1 MVNSWPMPQP
11 ARPLLLWISFL
22 SLMSMGLQGGALG
35 VAWLSMEESFD
46 KTLEAL
52 GVLLAAS
59 TIGGLVV
66 SFYGGRF
73 IAKLGLGWVC
83 LLGSVLSAACS
94 LSMALAQQWTL
105 VVVVMFFW
113 GIGRAMLNTSVNTFV
128 ASHYQ
133 SRQMN
138 WLHAI
143 FGVGSTLGP
152 LLVTFVVVDLNLSWR
167 FSYFILTAI
176 EVIVMILFFITL
188 KEWTL
193 KVKVSE
199 AKNSPTLAQTL
210 KLAPVWLGT
219 ALFVMHTGMQ
229 MSTGQLSNNL
239 LVEERGIDPKTAGIW
254 ISMFW
259 GFITIGRLTFGTF
272 IDRLGAGVVLRFCT
286 FGTVMAALLILWNA
300 APAMSFLGI
309 ALAGFTL
316 APVFPTSVSRIP
328 AMVGSA
334 HSPNA
339 IGVEMAGAALGGALL
354 PGFAGLFANR
364 FGLSIIPV
372 CLVVIALLQFGVHEA
387 LTQQEKRE
395 RRKGE
400 REKEEAVSLL

>member
-1 MVNSWPMPQP
+1 MSQP
-11 ARPLLLWISFL
+11 PRPLLLWISFL

-35 VAWLSMEESFD
+35 VAWLSIEQSFD

-52 GVLLAAS
+52 GVLLTAS
-59 TIGGLVV
+59 TVGGLIV

-73 IAKLGLGWVC
+73 IAMLGLGWVC
-83 LLGSVLSAACS
+83 LLGSVLSAACA
-94 LSMALAQQWTL
+94 LLMALAQQWTL
-105 VVVVMFFW
+105 VVFVMFVW

-128 ASHYQ
+128 ASHYS

-152 LLVTFVVVDLNLSWR
+152 LLVTFIVADLTLSWR
-167 FSYFILTAI
+167 LSYFILAAI
-176 EVIVMILFFITL
+176 EGVVTLLFFMTL
-188 KEWTL
+188 KDWTL
-193 KVKVSE
+193 KVKVAE
-199 AKNSPTLAQTL
+199 AKVAPTLAQTL
-210 KLAPVWLGT
+210 KLTPVWLGT
-219 ALFVMHTGMQ
+219 LLFVMHTGMQ

-239 LVEERGIDPKTAGIW
+239 FVEGRGIDPSIAGVW
-254 ISMFW
+254 ISLFW

-272 IDRLGAGVVLRFCT
+272 INRLGAGVVLRFCML
-286 FGTVMAALLILWNA
+286 GTVIAALFIWWNVV
-300 APAMSFLGI
+300 PVMSFVGI

-354 PGFAGLFANR
+354 PGLAGWLAQH
-364 FGLSIIPV
+364 FGLELIPV
-372 CLVVIALLQFGVHEA
+372 CLVVIALLQFATHEA
-387 LTQQEKRE
+387 LTRQEGQQ
-395 RRKGE
+395 
-400 REKEEAVSLL
+400 AVAAD

>member
-1 MVNSWPMPQP
+1 MPQP
-11 ARPLLLWISFL
+11 TRPLLLWISFL

-35 VAWLSMEESFD
+35 VAWLSMEKSFD

-52 GVLLAAS
+52 GVLLTAS
-59 TIGGLVV
+59 TVGGLIV

-73 IAKLGLGWVC
+73 IAELGLGRVC
-83 LLGSVLSAACS
+83 LLGSVLSAGCA
-94 LSMALAQQWTL
+94 LLMGLAQQWTL
-105 VVVVMFFW
+105 VIVVMFVW
-113 GIGRAMLNTSVNTFV
+113 GIGRALLNTSVNTFV
-128 ASHYQ
+128 ASHYS

-152 LLVTFVVVDLNLSWR
+152 LLVTFIVADLSLSWR
-167 FSYFILTAI
+167 LSYFILAI
-176 EVIVMILFFITL
+176 VEGIVMLLFFMNL
-188 KEWTL
+188 KDWSL
-193 KVKVSE
+193 KVKVAE
-199 AKNSPTLAQTL
+199 AKVLPSLTQTL

-219 ALFVMHTGMQ
+219 LLFVMHTGMQ

-239 LVEERGIDPKTAGIW
+239 FVQGRGIDPGIAGIW
-254 ISMFW
+254 ISLFW

-272 IDRLGAGVVLRFCT
+272 INRLGAGLVLRFCML
-286 FGTVMAALLILWNA
+286 GTVLAALLIWWNA
-300 APAMSFLGI
+300 VPAMSFVGI

-354 PGFAGLFANR
+354 PGLAGWLANQL
-364 FGLSIIPV
+364 GLEVIPV
-372 CLVVIALLQFGVHEA
+372 CLVTIALLQFAVHEA
-387 LTQQEKRE
+387 LTRQERCA
-395 RRKGE
+395 
-400 REKEEAVSLL
+400 AVAAD

>member
-1 MVNSWPMPQP
+1 MPQP
-11 ARPLLLWISFL
+11 TRPLLLWISFL

-35 VAWLSMEESFD
+35 VAWLSMEQSFD

-52 GVLLAAS
+52 GVLLAVS
-59 TIGGLVV
+59 TIGGLIV

-83 LLGSVLSAACS
+83 LLGSALSAACS
-94 LSMALAQQWTL
+94 LTMALAQQWAL

-113 GIGRAMLNTSVNTFV
+113 GIGRAMLNTSINTFV

-152 LLVTFVVVDLNLSWR
+152 LLITFIVADLNLSWR
-167 FSYFILTAI
+167 LGYFILTAL
-176 EVIVMILFFITL
+176 EVVVMLLFFITL
-188 KEWTL
+188 KDWRLRVRVTET
-193 KVKVSE
+193 KTT
-199 AKNSPTLAQTL
+199 APTLAQTL
-210 KLAPVWLGT
+210 RLAPVWLGT
-219 ALFVMHTGMQ
+219 LLFVMHTGMQ

-239 LVEERGIDPKTAGIW
+239 LVEGRGIDPKTAGIW

-286 FGTVMAALLILWNA
+286 FGTVIAVLLILWNA
-300 APAMSFLGI
+300 APAMSFLVLHWL
-309 ALAGFTL
+309 ALHSH
-316 APVFPTSVSRIP
+316 PCFPPRSRESLQW
-328 AMVGSA
+328 SA
-334 HSPNA
+334 
-339 IGVEMAGAALGGALL
+339 
-354 PGFAGLFANR
+354 
-364 FGLSIIPV
+364 
-372 CLVVIALLQFGVHEA
+372 
-387 LTQQEKRE
+387 
-395 RRKGE
+395 RRTVQT
-400 REKEEAVSLL
+400 R

>member
-1 MVNSWPMPQP
+1 MPQP
-11 ARPLLLWISFL
+11 TRPLLLWISFL

-35 VAWLSMEESFD
+35 VAWLSMEQSFD

-52 GVLLAAS
+52 GVLLAVS
-59 TIGGLVV
+59 TIGGLIV

-83 LLGSVLSAACS
+83 LLGSALSAACS
-94 LSMALAQQWTL
+94 LTMALAQQWAL

-113 GIGRAMLNTSVNTFV
+113 GIGRAMLNTSINTFV

-152 LLVTFVVVDLNLSWR
+152 LLITFIVADLNLSWR
-167 FSYFILTAI
+167 LGYFILTAI
-176 EVIVMILFFITL
+176 EGLVTLLFFITL
-188 KEWTL
+188 KDWRL
-193 KVKVSE
+193 KVRVTETKTT
-199 AKNSPTLAQTL
+199 APTLAQTL
-210 KLAPVWLGT
+210 RLAPVWLGT
-219 ALFVMHTGMQ
+219 LLFVMHTGMQ

-239 LVEERGIDPKTAGIW
+239 LVEGRSIDPKTAGIW

-286 FGTVMAALLILWNA
+286 FGTVIAALLILWNA
-300 APAMSFLGI
+300 VPAMSFLGI

-328 AMVGSA
+328 AMVGTA

-354 PGFAGLFANR
+354 PGLAGWLSNQY
-364 FGLSIIPV
+364 GLSIIPV
-372 CLVVIALLQFGVHEA
+372 CLVAIALLQFFVHEA

-395 RRKGE
+395 RRKEG
-400 REKEEAVSLL
+400 REKEEAVSLS

>member
-1 MVNSWPMPQP
+1 MPQP
-11 ARPLLLWISFL
+11 TRPLLLWISFL

-35 VAWLSMEESFD
+35 VAWLSMEKSFD

-52 GVLLAAS
+52 GVLLTVS
-59 TIGGLVV
+59 TIGGLIV

-73 IAKLGLGWVC
+73 IAWLGLGWVC
-83 LLGSVLSAACS
+83 LLGSILSASCA
-94 LSMALAQQWTL
+94 LFMGLAQQWTL
-105 VVVVMFFW
+105 VVFVMFVW

-128 ASHYQ
+128 ASHYS

-152 LLVTFVVVDLNLSWR
+152 LLVTFIVADLTLSWR
-167 FSYFILTAI
+167 LSYFILAVI
-176 EVIVMILFFITL
+176 EVVVMILFFITL
-188 KEWTL
+188 KDWSL
-193 KVKVSE
+193 KVKVAE
-199 AKNSPTLAQTL
+199 AKVSPTLAQTL

-219 ALFVMHTGMQ
+219 LLFVMHTGMQ

-239 LVEERGIDPKTAGIW
+239 FVEERGIDPRTAGIW
-254 ISMFW
+254 ISLFW

-272 IDRLGAGVVLRFCT
+272 INRLGAGVVLRFCML
-286 FGTVMAALLILWNA
+286 GTVLAALFIWWNA
-300 APAMSFLGI
+300 APGMSFVGI

-328 AMVGSA
+328 SLVGTA

-354 PGFAGLFANR
+354 PGAIGYLAEA
-364 FGLSIIPV
+364 FGLAIIPA
-372 CLVVIALLQFGVHEA
+372 CLVVIALLQFMVHEA
-387 LTQQEKRE
+387 LTRQERLQ
-395 RRKGE
+395 
-400 REKEEAVSLL
+400 AVAAD

>member
-1 MVNSWPMPQP
+1 MPQP
-11 ARPLLLWISFL
+11 TRPLLLWISFL

-52 GVLLAAS
+52 GVLLTAS
-59 TIGGLVV
+59 TVGGLIV

-73 IAKLGLGWVC
+73 IAELGLGRVC
-83 LLGSVLSAACS
+83 LLGSFLSATCA
-94 LSMALAQQWTL
+94 LLMGLAQQWTL
-105 VVVVMFFW
+105 VIVVMFVW
-113 GIGRAMLNTSVNTFV
+113 GIGRALLNTSVNTFV
-128 ASHYQ
+128 ASHYS

-152 LLVTFVVVDLNLSWR
+152 LLVTFIVADLSLSWR
-167 FSYFILTAI
+167 LSYFILAI
-176 EVIVMILFFITL
+176 VEGIVMLLFFMTL
-188 KEWTL
+188 KDWSL
-193 KVKVSE
+193 KVKVAE
-199 AKNSPTLAQTL
+199 AKVLPSLAQTL

-219 ALFVMHTGMQ
+219 LLFVMHTGMQ

-239 LVEERGIDPKTAGIW
+239 FVEGRGIDPGIAGVW
-254 ISMFW
+254 ISLFW
-259 GFITIGRLTFGTF
+259 GFITVGRLTFGTF
-272 IDRLGAGVVLRFCT
+272 INRLGAGLVLRFCML
-286 FGTVMAALLILWNA
+286 GTVLAALLIWWNA
-300 APAMSFLGI
+300 VPAMSFVGI

-354 PGFAGLFANR
+354 PGLAGWLANQ
-364 FGLSIIPV
+364 FGLEVIPL
-372 CLVVIALLQFGVHEA
+372 CLVTIALLQFAVHEA
-387 LTQQEKRE
+387 LTRQERFA
-395 RRKGE
+395 
-400 REKEEAVSLL
+400 AVKASA

>member
-1 MVNSWPMPQP
+1 MTQP
-11 ARPLLLWISFL
+11 TRPLLLWISFL

-35 VAWLSMEESFD
+35 VAWLSMEKSFD

-59 TIGGLVV
+59 TVGGLIV

-94 LSMALAQQWTL
+94 LSIALAQQWTL

-152 LLVTFVVVDLNLSWR
+152 LLVTFIVADLNLSWR
-167 FSYFILTAI
+167 LGYFILTAI
-176 EVIVMILFFITL
+176 EVVVMLLFFITL
-188 KEWTL
+188 RDWRL
-193 KVKVSE
+193 KARVTETKII
-199 AKNSPTLAQTL
+199 APTLSQTL
-210 KLAPVWLGT
+210 KLVPVWLGT

-239 LVEERGIDPKTAGIW
+239 LVEGRGIDPKTAGIW

-259 GFITIGRLTFGTF
+259 GFITVGRLTFGTF
-272 IDRLGAGVVLRFCT
+272 IDRLGAGVVLRYCT
-286 FGTVMAALLILWNA
+286 FGTVIAALLIWWNA

-328 AMVGSA
+328 AMVGTA

-339 IGVEMAGAALGGALL
+339 IGIEMAGAALGGALL
-354 PGFAGLFANR
+354 PGLAGWLANQY
-364 FGLSIIPV
+364 GLSIIPI
-372 CLVVIALLQFGVHEA
+372 CLVTIALLQFFVHEA
-387 LTQQEKRE
+387 LTRQERQQ
-395 RRKGE
+395 
-400 REKEEAVSLL
+400 AVAAD